1 MANIKKS
8 VEKQQNRTSNLG
20 WGIGFSS
27 SEKRENFSVCFI
39 TTTGSKILAIA
50 AGSCSGDCALSS
62 TVFLL
67 GTWNSRSLSCPQ
79 DCTLGLLTFCSFLQ
93 NSLDQQNFLTAFLLC
108 VMITKLTFCL
118 WSFVQRQNFAIIIMS
133 SSVRSVP
140 YKTNPLSETQ
150 KLQKFQK
157 FLQIWDSCSVI
168 SSCHSSHCS
177 SRSCGISSAEQ
188 KGTTHTQRPC
198 GSSWCSHLSLMAY
211 LQSSTCGAWTVT
223 YSISTLI
230 CRSQLCR
237 SVPSLSSGSS
247 FISPSSR
254 FNRET

>member
-1 MANIKKS
+1 MKLQK
-8 VEKQQNRTSNLG
+8 
-20 WGIGFSS
+20 
-27 SEKRENFSVCFI
+27 
-39 TTTGSKILAIA
+39 
-50 AGSCSGDCALSS
+50 
-62 TVFLL
+62 
-67 GTWNSRSLSCPQ
+67 SCPQ

-93 NSLDQQNFLTAFLLC
+93 NSLDQQNFLTDFLLC

-168 SSCHSSHCS
+168 SSWHSSHCS

-247 FISPSSR
+247 FISPSS
-254 FNRET
+254 